1 MWPLLEKLG
10 LLKNT
15 NPALHGGKNPAA
27 YTDIETT
34 NSKVLAFSREKNKHK
49 VIFIGNF
56 SNENQSLENPS
67 IGALDFDSKIVVDE
81 KTVLLKPWEFKILLD
96 YK

>member
-1 MWPLLEKLG
+1 
-10 LLKNT
+10 
-15 NPALHGGKNPAA
+15 
-27 YTDIETT
+27 
-34 NSKVLAFSREKNKHK
+34 LAFSREKNKHK